1 MVLILHARCCALLVP
16 CTKRVKRIV
25 VHAPVDAIRPDDSLG
40 CLSTLLRHI
49 ADEFQPS
56 LLMLRCC
63 ARIAVCLSI
72 GAASA

>member
-1 MVLILHARCCALLVP
+1 
-16 CTKRVKRIV
+16 